1 MGTELDCLQSAAR
14 LPRPPT
20 VESPIIELLWIAIAL
35 VALWLV
41 VKLFFKTVGCVV
53 HVLLL
58 LALAAVVWWFVAQ
71 G

>member
-1 MGTELDCLQSAAR
+1 MTL
-14 LPRPPT
+14 
-20 VESPIIELLWIAIAL
+20 LLWIAIAL

-41 VKLFFKTVGCVV
+41 MKLVFKTVGCVV

-58 LALAAVVWWFVAQ
+58 LALAALVWWFMTQ

>member
-1 MGTELDCLQSAAR
+1 M
-14 LPRPPT
+14 
-20 VESPIIELLWIAIAL
+20 IELIWVAVAL

-41 VKLFFKTVGCVV
+41 VKVVFKTVGCIV

-58 LALAAVVWWFVAQ
+58 LALAAVVWWFFSQ

>member
-1 MGTELDCLQSAAR
+1 MTLFLWVAA
-14 LPRPPT
+14 
-20 VESPIIELLWIAIAL
+20 AL

-58 LALAAVVWWFVAQ
+58 LALAAIVWSFL
-71 G
+71 GR